1 MLGVAIQGAGNVSTE
16 HIKAYQNNPNTRLVA
31 VGSRS
36 LESAQ
41 RKAQQLNL
49 DCDLF
54 DDYAKLHPNSDNKC
68 DTSWVG
74 LEKTANC

>member
-41 RKAQQLNL
+41 RKHN
-49 DCDLF
+49 
-54 DDYAKLHPNSDNKC
+54 NS
-68 DTSWVG
+68 T
-74 LEKTANC
+74 